1 MAIQQAFGLAVRRLR
16 FSKGW
21 SQEKFA
27 EIANIHRTYVSS
39 IELGKVV
46 ISLEI
51 AERIANSFEIPLNQL
66 IREAETLQRVK
77 PKTKAKSG

>member
-1 MAIQQAFGLAVRRLR
+1 LDIHQAFGLAVRKLRLQ
-16 FSKGW
+16 KGW

-27 EIANIHRTYVSS
+27 EIASIHRTYVSS

-51 AERIANSFEIPLNQL
+51 AQKIATAFDLTLSQL
-66 IREAETLQRVK
+66 IKTSEMFQQANQ
-77 PKTKAKSG
+77 KTKLL